1 MSPKN
6 FYVSKILKEKIS
18 VIFFRT
24 PFASP
29 QYSFRAPKVSPNKIK
44 LKQAIESINKIDLG
58 LLLLG
63 SHLSLRERV
72 L

>member
-1 MSPKN
+1 M
-6 FYVSKILKEKIS
+6 
-18 VIFFRT
+18 IFFRT

-29 QYSFRAPKVSPNKIK
+29 QYSFRAPKLSPKKIKLSPKKIK
-44 LKQAIESINKIDLG
+44 LKQGIESINKIDLG

-63 SHLSLRERV
+63 FHLSLRERV